1 MLFWYPL
8 LLGIVAS
15 FSPFLGLIGMMI
27 YLGRGLASA
36 LLAPW
41 STTWPVFIAPIMFL
55 VASPLMAGKI
65 VALDA
70 IIGVGLVSYVF
81 LAALR
86 RNQVLNHATMVAIL
100 IIGVYS
106 MLRGFLFGDVL
117 AQGLA
122 ESSEILK
129 AQFPALMN
137 EENIEFSTR
146 LWKLLLPSSWGLG
159 QIFAFLIGQIFF
171 HKALRLPILLDDMR
185 FPALYNLLILA
196 ILPLYFIEAGRYF
209 FINALILLCVIPFLQ
224 GISAFSR
231 SLKRVFN
238 NGIIRGILLVIT
250 ILYAFIPLIL
260 IGFADSWM
268 HSQSKQSGGNTA

>member
-1 MLFWYPL
+1 MFWYPL

-15 FSPFLGLIGMMI
+15 FSPFLGMIGMMI
-27 YLGRGLASA
+27 YLGKSLAPA

-41 STTWPVFIAPIMFL
+41 NMTWPVFIAPLMFL
-55 VASPLMAGKI
+55 VASPHLAGKI

-70 IIGVGLVSYVF
+70 IIGVGVVSYVF

-86 RNQVLNHATMVAIL
+86 RNQVLNHATLVSIL
-100 IIGVYS
+100 IIAIYS
-106 MLRGFLFGDVL
+106 MLRGFLFRDVL
-117 AQGLA
+117 IAGLA
-122 ESSEILK
+122 ESSELMQT
-129 AQFPALMN
+129 QFPALFN
-137 EENIEFSTR
+137 EESLEFSTK

-159 QIFAFLIGQIFF
+159 QIFAFLIGQILF
-171 HKALRLPILLDDMR
+171 HKALKLPVLINDMR

-196 ILPLYFIEAGRYF
+196 ILPLYFIEAGHYF
-209 FINALILLCVIPFLQ
+209 FINALILLCVVPFLQ

-231 SLKRVFN
+231 TLKRVFS
-238 NGIIRGILLVIT
+238 NGIIRGILMAIT

-268 HSQSKQSGGNTA
+268 HSHTKLSGGNTA